1 LGSEKVICLPNT
13 DTALIVRCQ
22 ERDPAAF
29 DEIVTRYKQK
39 IFNYVYRMIG
49 NGDEA
54 EDVTQDVFV
63 KMYVSLP
70 SFRSEA
76 SITTW
81 LFKIA
86 GNLCIDR
93 YRKRSRR
100 EQAMGGETI
109 SLDYRSEAEPSGAG
123 GGPTVEVPDRDTEP
137 QRILEQAELDRQIQ
151 AALAELPDK
160 MRAVVLLHDI
170 EGLSY
175 EEIAQIERC
184 PLGTIK
190 SRLFNARQ
198 QLRKLLTPYL
208 QS

>member
-1 LGSEKVICLPNT
+1 VICLPKT

-22 ERDPAAF
+22 ERDPTAF

-39 IFNYVYRMIG
+39 IFNYVYRMVG
-49 NGDEA
+49 DSDEA

-63 KMYVSLP
+63 KMYVSLS

-81 LFKIA
+81 LYRIA

-100 EQAMGGETI
+100 EIALGGETI
-109 SLDYRSEAEPSGAG
+109 SLDVRADAESGSGSSRAG
-123 GGPTVEVPDRDTEP
+123 AVAVDVPDESSEP
-137 QRILEQAELDRQIQ
+137 QRMLERAELDRHIQ
-151 AALAELPDK
+151 TALALLPEK
-160 MRAVVLLHDI
+160 MRTVVVLHDV
-170 EGLSY
+170 EGLAY
-175 EEIAQIERC
+175 EEIAEIERC
-184 PLGTIK
+184 PLGTVK

-198 QLRKLLTPYL
+198 QLRRLLAPYV
-208 QS
+208 QA